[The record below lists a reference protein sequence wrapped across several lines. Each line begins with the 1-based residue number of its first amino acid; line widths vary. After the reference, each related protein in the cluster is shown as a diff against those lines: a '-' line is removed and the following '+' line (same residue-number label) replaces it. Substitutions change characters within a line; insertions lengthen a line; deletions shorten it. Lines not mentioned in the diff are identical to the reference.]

1 MNNQRKSNIGVIE
14 FKSISRG
21 ISVTDEMVKSSEVN
35 IVLSATLCPGKYLTV
50 IRGKVSAVE
59 NATMVAERLGGRHV
73 FSSQVIS
80 GINLK
85 VIEAIGGSKV
95 SIPLETIGI
104 IESIQ
109 MADLISSADICV
121 DTAEVEF
128 IDFRLAKGCGA
139 GSFYIVTGNLSS
151 VSEAVKNA
159 VSFLGKNGS
168 LIAYKVIPNPDR
180 QIWKWLRTSLCR
192 C

>member
-1 MNNQRKSNIGVIE
+1 MDNKRKSNFGVVE

-21 ISVTDEMVKSSEVN
+21 ISVTDEMVKSAEVN
-35 IVLSATLCPGKYLTV
+35 IVLATTLCPGKYLTI

-59 NATMVAERLGGRHV
+59 NAIAVADRLGGRHV

-80 GINLK
+80 GVNLK
-85 VIEAIGGSKV
+85 VIKAIGGSMV
-95 SIPLETIGI
+95 SAQIGAIGI
-104 IESIQ
+104 IESMQ
-109 MADLISSADICV
+109 MANLISSADICV

-139 GSFYIVTGNLSS
+139 GSFYIIVGNLSS
-151 VSEAVKNA
+151 VTEAVRNA
-159 VSFLGKNGS
+159 TSFLGRNGS
-168 LIAYKVIPNPDR
+168 LIAYRVIPNPDR
-180 QIWKWLRTSLCR
+180 QVWRWLRSSLCR